1 MSIIRKVIFLIIY
14 ELPLKSDVQQEQKI
28 SHRQQILR
36 YEGQRIFKDPSD
48 VWVVFADENKEK

>member
-1 MSIIRKVIFLIIY
+1 MY
-14 ELPLKSDVQQEQKI
+14 ELPLESDVQQEPKI

-48 VWVVFADENKEK
+48 VWVFIADETKEKKNGWS